1 MRGWRC
7 SMGRYRHYSEEYK
20 REALRLLEESGRR
33 VSEVARDLGISED
46 VLRYWRK
53 TLGSSGQGP
62 AVESSPA
69 GSLEE
74 EVKRLKRENERL
86 RQDKEIL
93 KKVLAI
99 VSESPR

>member
-1 MRGWRC
+1 
-7 SMGRYRHYSEEYK
+7 MGRYRRYSEEYK

-53 TLGSSGQGP
+53 TLGSAGQGP
-62 AVESSPA
+62 AAEASPG

>member
-1 MRGWRC
+1 
-7 SMGRYRHYSEEYK
+7 MGRPSRYSEEYK
-20 REALRLLEESGRR
+20 REALRMLEESGRR
-33 VSEVARDLGISED
+33 VSEVARDLGISD
-46 VLRYWRK
+46 DMLRYWQKSRGGQWQGEERAS
-53 TLGSSGQGP
+53 TGS
-62 AVESSPA
+62 
-69 GSLEE
+69 SLEE